1 MKVTGNAVLHATPSE
16 VFAALNDPQVLA
28 RTIPGCQTLTP
39 LGGDCYALQV
49 TAGVA
54 SVKGT

>member
-39 LGGDCYALQV
+39 LGDDRYA
-49 TAGVA
+49 
-54 SVKGT
+54 